1 MADNQIDKSLLNT
14 LNPKLPSPETL
25 QDINVEEIEEK
36 GPIEVTPED
45 DGGATINF
53 DANARPQIPGTENH
67 FDNLADLLPD
77 DVLSPIGLKLNGD

>member
-1 MADNQIDKSLLNT
+1 MADIDKSLPNT
-14 LNPKLPSPETL
+14 LDPKLPSPETL
-25 QDINVEEIEEK
+25 EDINVEEITEK

-67 FDNLADLLPD
+67 FDN
-77 DVLSPIGLKLNGD
+77 